1 MWKIKFTIRM
11 NDSVL
16 FKGCLKALLLG
27 DNDLNRFPPS
37 IEKFVHLEVVG
48 FMLIVCNTL
57 RCFVHACVCSFAVNL
72 QPIIMMV
79 CYVDIA
85 CDQGQ

>member
-57 RCFVHACVCSFAVNL
+57 RCFVHTCNMCMLICSQFAANNYDGL
-72 QPIIMMV
+72 L
-79 CYVDIA
+79 C
-85 CDQGQ
+85 